1 MIFYG
6 SLPTNQDPAT
16 HVSETLTYP
25 KMDHFQEV
33 FMSLQS
39 TDSTTMKWI
48 KSLIDEDSFLP
59 FCPDYISDNQSHLH
73 VGAEVVTGL
82 AKVNQ
87 RPVAVYA
94 HNTSINRG
102 YVTREGAVKIIR
114 LMDRARDLRIPI
126 VAFLASPGISL
137 DLLSGDEYTQI
148 ISRNINMSGLI
159 PQFAI
164 IAAPTLGAPAYSA
177 VLMDLLFFNK
187 HRSYLMVTSP
197 MVVQQ
202 AIGEKVTMSELGG
215 AAVHAT
221 ITGIA
226 DFVDDSSLAQIT
238 NVKNML
244 NFFPSHT
251 EERPP
256 IHPAHEPLHP
266 IPLIPSNP
274 RLPFN
279 MLELI
284 HAVVDNSTVFQYKS
298 AYGQAMICAFAH
310 INGYPVGLVA
320 NQSIRISGAI
330 DSDTAQKTSKF
341 IRICDAYRIPI
352 LTLIDVPGFMPGK
365 REEQKGLLQH
375 GARLCASMQT
385 RVPRLSVVIRKC
397 YGAAA
402 FLLMQT
408 KSQNGDLVL
417 ALETASLGVMGKD
430 TTKKVQTKDGQIQEE
445 TPVPSQTDNFQID
458 GSLAEAYSLGLI
470 DEIIKPSQMRSR
482 LAQHLEVLYRKM
494 EHLPSARHSIV

>member
-1 MIFYG
+1 
-6 SLPTNQDPAT
+6 
-16 HVSETLTYP
+16 
-25 KMDHFQEV
+25 
-33 FMSLQS
+33 MSLQS
-39 TDSTTMKWI
+39 TDKATMKWI
-48 KSLIDEDSFLP
+48 ETLIDEHSFLP
-59 FCPDYISDNQSHLH
+59 FSPDYMVNNQHHLH
-73 VGAEVVTGL
+73 VGSEVITGL

-87 RPVAVYA
+87 KPVAVYA
-94 HNTSINRG
+94 HNPSVNRG
-102 YVTREGAVKIIR
+102 YVTREGAIKIIR
-114 LMDRARDLRIPI
+114 LMDKARDLRIPI
-126 VAFLASPGISL
+126 IAFLASPGISL

-148 ISRNINMSGLI
+148 ISRNINLSGI
-159 PQFAI
+159 VPQLAI

-177 VLMDLLFFNK
+177 VLMDMLFFNK

-215 AAVHAT
+215 TAVHAT
-221 ITGIA
+221 TTGIA
-226 DFVDDSSLAQIT
+226 DFVDDSTSAQI
-238 NVKNML
+238 NHVKTIL
-244 NFFPSHT
+244 GFLPSHT
-251 EERPP
+251 GERPP
-256 IHPAHEPLHP
+256 QHAVHEPIHSMP
-266 IPLIPSNP
+266 TIPANP

-284 HAVVDNSTVFQYKS
+284 NAVVDNSTVLQYKRS
-298 AYGQAMICAFAH
+298 YGQAMICAFAH

-330 DSDTAQKTSKF
+330 DSDAAQKTSKF
-341 IRICDAYRIPI
+341 IRICDAYSIPI

-375 GARLCASMQT
+375 GARLCVAMQT
-385 RVPRLSVVIRKC
+385 RVPRLSVVVRKC

-417 ALETASLGVMGKD
+417 ALETASLGVMGKE
-430 TTKKVQTKDGQIQEE
+430 TTKKVQTKDGQTSDEQKQQDQID
-445 TPVPSQTDNFQID
+445 VLQID

-470 DEIIKPSQMRSR
+470 DEIIKPVQMRNR
-482 LAQHLEVLYRKM
+482 LAQHLEFLYRKM
-494 EHLPSARHSIV
+494 EHLPPARHSIV